1 MHYNKFK
8 KDNRL
13 AVITF
18 VDYEYLQCSFF
29 ENKKIIGR
37 IDYPNKSRDYVVD
50 AAENWINGVM
60 TIETVEN
67 YTKQLDL
74 FSK

>member
-1 MHYNKFK
+1 M
-8 KDNRL
+8 
-13 AVITF
+13 A
-18 VDYEYLQCSFF
+18 
-29 ENKKIIGR
+29 KIHEI
-37 IDYPNKSRDYVVD
+37 
-50 AAENWINGVM
+50 ENWINGVM